1 MRKIF
6 LTMTLLLAFTMAM
19 FAEKQVVTLYVP
31 DMECN
36 NCKAKVDNVLAFEKG
51 VRKLDYDVAQR
62 IVTITF
68 EDKKTN
74 TENLQNA
81 LVKYLNYKSQ
91 VISKNGVAVQNN
103 TCSKPCDKPQV
114 CPEDHKHDETTD
126 PNHKGCGHNHNGCT
140 GHNH

>member
-19 FAEKQVVTLYVP
+19 FAEKQVVELYVP

-114 CPEDHKHDETTD
+114 CPEGHKHDETTC
-126 PNHKGCGHNHNGCT
+126 PNHQGCGHKH
-140 GHNH
+140 